1 MEKLTIKAAS
11 QESAQQFCAALA
23 DFQCDIEDSETG
35 PLVTVTLDGTK
46 REMLAVL
53 RALEE
58 CVSQRAEGAAV
69 VELGDQTYTLHATD
83 RPEPEASGSSLPAA

>member
-11 QESAQQFCAALA
+11 PESARQFCAALA
-23 DFQCDIEDSETG
+23 DFQTELEDTETG
-35 PLVTVTLDGTK
+35 PLVTVTIGGTK

-53 RALEE
+53 RALED

-69 VELGDQTYTLHATD
+69 VGLGDQTYTLHPTD
-83 RPEPEASGSSLPAA
+83 RPEPEAPGLPLPAD